1 MVRSSTPKG
10 NSFVKMFY
18 YYYAHP
24 GMAGAV
30 AIGLLAM
37 APSAVLGQSK
47 DFPNRPVKLIVP
59 FAPGSATDISG
70 RFFGNQLAGEIGQP
84 VIIENRPGA
93 DGSIG
98 IMAAKNSPADGYT
111 HVVAGWT
118 NLTVNPVVM
127 KDMPYDPVKDFKPIS
142 GLTRSMLGVT
152 VSGASSIKSLDELV
166 AAAKKSPKRLDFGTF
181 SAGYQLAMEWLAN
194 TTGVRF
200 NHVPYKSGAT
210 IHTDLMG
217 NQISATVDAMS
228 ALGPQVRSGK
238 LRVLAVSGDARHP
251 EFPDI
256 PTVKESGY
264 PEYSIYGWSAIYTRA
279 ETPEDI
285 TGKLA
290 EAMQKV
296 MASPAAQEYRKKVG
310 SEFLAGPPAA
320 MRKFQLD
327 QHQNFRRVAEAA
339 GIRAE

>member
-1 MVRSSTPKG
+1 MNPSGISAPG
-10 NSFVKMFY
+10 SASGMFRCR
-18 YYYAHP
+18 
-24 GMAGAV
+24 AGLGAAAV
-30 AIGLLAM
+30 AAGILALVPV
-37 APSAVLGQSK
+37 AAIAQSK
-47 DFPNRPVKLIVP
+47 DFPNRPIKLIVP

-70 RFFGNQLAGEIGQP
+70 RFFGGQLAAVIGQP
-84 VIIENRPGA
+84 VVIENRPGA

-127 KDMPYDPVKDFKPIS
+127 KDMPYDPIKDLKPIS
-142 GLTRSMLGVT
+142 GLTRSMLGLT
-152 VSGASSIKSLDELV
+152 VSAASSVRTLDDLV
-166 AAAKKSPKRLDFGTF
+166 AAAKKAPQRLDFGTF
-181 SAGYQLAMEWLAN
+181 SAGYLLAMEWFAN

-200 NHVPYKSGAT
+200 NSVPYKSGAT
-210 IHTDLMG
+210 IITDLMG
-217 NQISATVDAMS
+217 NQIAATVDAMS
-228 ALGPQVRSGK
+228 ALGPHVRSGK
-238 LRVLAVSGDARHP
+238 LRVLAVTGDARHP
-251 EFPDI
+251 EYTDI

-264 PEYSIYGWSAIYTRA
+264 PDYSIYGWSAIYTRA

-285 TGKLA
+285 TNKLA

-327 QHQNFRRVAEAA
+327 QYQNFRRVADAA
-339 GIRAE
+339 GIKAE

>member
-1 MVRSSTPKG
+1 MIQSIRESAESK
-10 NSFVKMFY
+10 FIKFDFY
-18 YYYAHP
+18 GHLL
-24 GMAGAV
+24 AV
-30 AIGLLAM
+30 AAAGLLAS
-37 APSAVLGQSK
+37 APAAVLAQSK

-70 RFFGNQLAGEIGQP
+70 RFFGSQLSLVIGQP

-93 DGSIG
+93 DGTIG

-111 HVVAGWT
+111 HVIAGWT

-127 KDMPYDPVKDFKPIS
+127 KDLPYDPIKDLKPIS
-142 GLTRSMLGVT
+142 GFTRSMLGVT
-152 VSGASSIKSLDELV
+152 VSASSSIKSLDELV
-166 AAAKKSPKRLDFGTF
+166 AAAKKSSKQLDFGTF

-210 IHTDLMG
+210 IITDLMG

-228 ALGPQVRSGK
+228 ALGTHVRSGK
-238 LRVLAVSGDARHP
+238 LRVLAVTGDARHP

-256 PTVKESGY
+256 PMVKEIGY
-264 PEYSIYGWSAIYTRA
+264 PDYSIYGWSALYTRA
-279 ETPEDI
+279 ETPDDI
-285 TGKLA
+285 TNKLA
-290 EAMQKV
+290 DAMMKV

-327 QHQNFRRVAEAA
+327 QYQNFRRVAEAA
-339 GIRAE
+339 GIKPE

>member
-1 MVRSSTPKG
+1 MNNASTPDG
-10 NSFVKMFY
+10 NSNFQKSNFCGLT
-18 YYYAHP
+18 
-24 GMAGAV
+24 GMPVALLAAALAV
-30 AIGLLAM
+30 AS
-37 APSAVLGQSK
+37 SAALGQSR

-70 RFFGNQLAGEIGQP
+70 RFFGNQLAIVLGQP

-127 KDMPYDPVKDFKPIS
+127 KDLPYDPIKDFKPVS
-142 GLTRSMLGVT
+142 GLTRSMLGLT
-152 VSGASSIKSLDELV
+152 VSGGSNIKTLDDLV
-166 AAAKKSPKRLDFGTF
+166 AAAKKSPKLLDFGTF
-181 SAGYQLAMEWLAN
+181 SAGYLLAMEWFAN

-210 IHTDLMG
+210 INTDLMG
-217 NQISATVDAMS
+217 NQIAATVDAMS

-238 LRVLAVSGDARHP
+238 LRVLAVTGEARHP

-285 TGKLA
+285 TNKMA

-310 SEFLAGPPAA
+310 SEFLTGPPAV

-327 QHQNFRRVAEAA
+327 QYQNFKRVAESA
-339 GIRAE
+339 GIKPE

>member
-1 MVRSSTPKG
+1 MIQLIRESAESKLIKFCFHG
-10 NSFVKMFY
+10 RLL
-18 YYYAHP
+18 
-24 GMAGAV
+24 AV
-30 AIGLLAM
+30 AAAGLLAL
-37 APSAVLGQSK
+37 APVAVLAQSK

-70 RFFGNQLAGEIGQP
+70 RFFGSQLSLVIGQP

-93 DGSIG
+93 DGTIG

-111 HVVAGWT
+111 HVIAGWT

-127 KDMPYDPVKDFKPIS
+127 KDLPYDPIKDLKPIS
-142 GLTRSMLGVT
+142 GFTRSMLGVT
-152 VSGASSIKSLDELV
+152 VSASSSIKSLDELV
-166 AAAKKSPKRLDFGTF
+166 AAAKKSSKQLDFGTF

-210 IHTDLMG
+210 IITDLMG

-228 ALGPQVRSGK
+228 ALGTHVRSGK
-238 LRVLAVSGDARHP
+238 LRVLAVTGDARHP

-256 PTVKESGY
+256 PMVKEIGY
-264 PEYSIYGWSAIYTRA
+264 PDYSIYGWSALYTRA
-279 ETPEDI
+279 ETPDDI
-285 TGKLA
+285 TNKLA
-290 EAMQKV
+290 DAMMKV

-327 QHQNFRRVAEAA
+327 QYQNFRRVAEAA
-339 GIRAE
+339 GIKPE

>member
-1 MVRSSTPKG
+1 MSHLSIPVG
-10 NSFVKMFY
+10 NSDFKKPDFHGR
-18 YYYAHP
+18 A
-24 GMAGAV
+24 GIAGAIV
-30 AIGLLAM
+30 LGLLAM
-37 APSAVLGQSK
+37 APPAALGQSK
-47 DFPNRPVKLIVP
+47 DFPNRPIKLIVP

-70 RFFGNQLAGEIGQP
+70 RFFANQLAGVIGQP
-84 VIIENRPGA
+84 VVIENRPGA

-127 KDMPYDPVKDFKPIS
+127 KDLPYDPVKDLKPIS
-142 GLTRSMLGVT
+142 GLTRSMLGLT
-152 VSGASSIKSLDELV
+152 VSGGSSIKSLDELV

-181 SAGYQLAMEWLAN
+181 SAGYMLSMEWFAN
-194 TTGVRF
+194 TAGIRF
-200 NHVPYKSGAT
+200 TNIPYKSGSQ
-210 IHTDLMG
+210 IHTDLLG
-217 NQISATVDAMS
+217 NQITATVDAMS
-228 ALGPQVRSGK
+228 ALGPMVRSGK
-238 LRVLAVSGDARHP
+238 LRVLAVTGDGRHP

-279 ETPEDI
+279 DTPEDI
-285 TGKLA
+285 TSKMA

-327 QHQNFRRVAEAA
+327 QYQNFKRVAESA
-339 GIRAE
+339 GVKPG

>member
-1 MVRSSTPKG
+1 MIHSYKINVTSEWTK
-10 NSFVKMFY
+10 FDFHTM
-18 YYYAHP
+18 A
-24 GMAGAV
+24 GMAGAIV
-30 AIGLLAM
+30 IGLLAM
-37 APSAVLGQSK
+37 APPAALGQSR

-70 RFFGNQLAGEIGQP
+70 RFFGNQLAGVIGQP
-84 VIIENRPGA
+84 VVIENRPGA
-93 DGSIG
+93 DGTIG

-127 KDMPYDPVKDFKPIS
+127 KELPYDPIKDLKPIS
-142 GLTRSMLGVT
+142 GLTRSMLGLT
-152 VSGASSIKSLDELV
+152 VSGGSNIKSLDDLI

-181 SAGYQLAMEWLAN
+181 SAGYLLAMEWFAN

-210 IHTDLMG
+210 INTDLMG
-217 NQISATVDAMS
+217 NQITATIDAMS
-228 ALGPQVRSGK
+228 ALGPHVRSGK
-238 LRVLAVSGDARHP
+238 LRVLAVTGDARHP

-285 TGKLA
+285 TSKLA

-310 SEFLAGPPAA
+310 SEFLAGPPAV

-327 QHQNFRRVAEAA
+327 QYQNFKRVAESA
-339 GIRAE
+339 GIKPG